1 MIHASISIRVRSNIY
16 RYVRDETTDTFGVG
30 TQYYGYRGSA
40 RRRLNL
46 TSYNNSIFMQDTGL
60 QRGVPYSLNVASNGA
75 SAEEIF
81 VSFGQVMN
89 RDNRVSYEELYNKL
103 NKFKSL
109 FTFEWDDVDRDN
121 EGFYFVAPG
130 NTADTT
136 IDVTSGSTGTDL
148 LASLKDFVDIGSLI
162 PSDNFQDQ
170 TGAGKIL
177 GDLTSITDQIED
189 GTNTFLEF
197 PETTP
202 TDFLLRESHE
212 KTGNIYTQVVLSH
225 IDGIHVYETTQKVR
239 NNF

>member
-1 MIHASISIRVRSNIY
+1 MIQAAISIRVRSNIY
-16 RYVRDETTDTFGVG
+16 RYVRDETADTFGVG
-30 TQYYGYRGSA
+30 TQYYGYRGNA
-40 RRRLNL
+40 RRKLNL
-46 TSYNNSIFMQDTGL
+46 SSYNNSVFRQDTGL
-60 QRGVPYSLNVASNGA
+60 QRGVSYSLNVAVNGE

-81 VSFGQVMN
+81 IKFGQIMN
-89 RDNRVSYEELYNKL
+89 DNNKVTYEDLYNKL

-130 NTADTT
+130 NTASTT
-136 IDVTSGSTGTDL
+136 IAVTSGTTGTDL

-177 GDLTSITDQIED
+177 GDLTNITDQITAGE
-189 GTNTFLEF
+189 NTFLEF

-225 IDGIHVYETTQKVR
+225 IDGVHVYETKQKVR